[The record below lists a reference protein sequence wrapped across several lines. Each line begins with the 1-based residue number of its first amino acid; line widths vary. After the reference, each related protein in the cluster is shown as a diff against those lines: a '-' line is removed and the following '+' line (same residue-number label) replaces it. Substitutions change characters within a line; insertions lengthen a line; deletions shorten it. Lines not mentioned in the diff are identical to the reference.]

1 MLAAKEAFMTVRTRF
16 APSPTGLLHAG
27 NFKTAIPVWLF
38 TRHHGGSFMLRIDDT
53 DQERSKP
60 EFEEAIKHDMTWMG
74 LTWDRFGRE
83 SDRFEMY
90 HNMAEQLKA
99 AGRLYPCFESPDELA
114 LKRKAALAAG
124 LPPVYDR
131 AALKLSEGDVAAKL
145 ASGAKPHWRF
155 KLAHE
160 PVRWDDLIQGPKEFH
175 GKDLSDPVVIRE
187 DGVPLFTFCGIIDDV
202 FDENTHVIR
211 GEDHV
216 SNTAIQIQIGQ
227 AVAPLLGKP
236 WQLQFAHFPLMVT
249 ASGEEMSKR
258 LGTGSIKSLRDDLG
272 LEPMAIASVLGTIG
286 TSLPLDAYPNLA
298 TLAEKFDLSVM
309 SRSGSPKFDMEDV
322 RRINA
327 KLVHEMPFSAVQAR
341 LEALGLT
348 GVTEAFWL
356 AVRGVLHTVH
366 EAKEWWDVA
375 YGTLTPTIQD
385 NALVT
390 SAAAVLPEGAWDA
403 NTFGAWTNA
412 VKEQT
417 GKKGKELFMPLRL
430 ALTGREHGPEMRDLL
445 PLMGRARVLARLQGK
460 AA

>member
-1 MLAAKEAFMTVRTRF
+1 MTVRTRF

-27 NFKTAIPVWLF
+27 NFKTAIPIWLF

-53 DQERSKP
+53 DRERSKP
-60 EFEEAIKHDMTWMG
+60 EYEEGIKQDMTWMG
-74 LTWDRFGRE
+74 LTWDRYGRE
-83 SDRFEMY
+83 SDRFDLY
-90 HNMAEQLKA
+90 KDLAEKLKA
-99 AGRLYPCFESPDELA
+99 AGRLYPCFETQDELA

-131 AALKLSEGDVAAKL
+131 GALKLSADDIAART
-145 ASGAKPHWRF
+145 AAGAKPHWRF
-155 KLAHE
+155 KLNHE
-160 PVRWDDLIQGPKEFH
+160 PVVWDDLLQGHKEFH

-187 DGVPLFTFCGIIDDV
+187 DGVPLFTYCGIIDDIL
-202 FDENTHVIR
+202 DENTHIIR

-227 AVAPLLGKP
+227 AVAPLMNKP

-249 ASGEEMSKR
+249 VSGEEMSKR
-258 LGTGSIKSLRDDLG
+258 LGTGSIKALRDDMG
-272 LEPMAIASVLGTIG
+272 LEPMAIISVLGTIG
-286 TSLPLDAYPNLA
+286 TSLPLDAYKTLDELA
-298 TLAEKFDLSVM
+298 AKFDISVM

-327 KLVHEMPFSAVQAR
+327 KLVHDMPFADVKER
-341 LEALGLT
+341 LEAMCME

-356 AVRGVLHTVH
+356 AVRGVLHTVK
-366 EAKEWWDVA
+366 EAKEWWDIA
-375 YGTLTPTIQD
+375 YGTLAPTIQD
-385 NALVT
+385 SDFV
-390 SAAAVLPEGAWDA
+390 AAAAATLPSGPWDA
-403 NTFGAWTNA
+403 ATFGTWTNA

-445 PLMGRARVLARLQGK
+445 PLMGRERVVARLQGK